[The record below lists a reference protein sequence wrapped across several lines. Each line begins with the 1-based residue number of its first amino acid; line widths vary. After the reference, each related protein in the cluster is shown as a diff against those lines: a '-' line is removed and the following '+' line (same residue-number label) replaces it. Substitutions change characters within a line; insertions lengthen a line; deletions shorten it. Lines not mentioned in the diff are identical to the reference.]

1 MGTVSTTTR
10 IPDALRGGARTAG
23 GPAPQPGLLSAPT
36 LVMASLLTLGL
47 GALFWEWIVR
57 QNRFSMEQSADWGH
71 VYLVPLISGYFIY
84 RKRQAIAK
92 VKTTIFWPGVLPLLV
107 GVAAYYLWTLTRIS
121 GIHMFQGYALV
132 LCVAGLTLLLTG
144 PRMFAHLCLPVSYL
158 AFGVT
163 VGDRLMQ
170 MITFKLQLVAS
181 QGAALLLKMLG
192 LTVDLAGN
200 TMSVTSSTGEAHALN
215 VAEAC
220 SGMRMVVAFLA
231 LAVAVA
237 FLSCPQWW
245 QRVALVLL
253 ATPVAVLTNV
263 IRVASLGMAS
273 MWAPGL
279 AEGSAHELIG
289 VLWLVPAFLLF
300 MGIVWALKGMLRD
313 ASRPAALAQR
323 AKEAAIG

>member
-1 MGTVSTTTR
+1 MGTVSATTH
-10 IPDALRGGARTAG
+10 IPDALRGAPRTAG
-23 GPAPQPGLLSAPT
+23 GPAPQPGLLSTPAV
-36 LVMASLLTLGL
+36 VMASLLTLGL

-92 VKTTIFWPGVLPLLV
+92 VKTTVFWPGVLPLLV

-181 QGAALLLKMLG
+181 EGAALLLKMLG
-192 LTVDLAGN
+192 FTVDLAGN
-200 TMSVTSSTGEAHALN
+200 TLSVASGSGAPHMLN

-220 SGMRMVVAFLA
+220 SGMRMVIAFIA
-231 LAVAVA
+231 LGVAVA

-253 ATPVAVLTNV
+253 AVPVAVLTNV
-263 IRVASLGMAS
+263 IRVASLGMVS
-273 MWAPGL
+273 IWSPGL
-279 AEGSAHELIG
+279 AEGEAHSLIG
-289 VLWLVPAFLLF
+289 VLWLVPAFLFF
-300 MGIVWALKGMLRD
+300 MGIVWALKGLVRD
-313 ASRPAALAQR
+313 ETKPSALAKR
-323 AKEAAIG
+323 VREAAIG